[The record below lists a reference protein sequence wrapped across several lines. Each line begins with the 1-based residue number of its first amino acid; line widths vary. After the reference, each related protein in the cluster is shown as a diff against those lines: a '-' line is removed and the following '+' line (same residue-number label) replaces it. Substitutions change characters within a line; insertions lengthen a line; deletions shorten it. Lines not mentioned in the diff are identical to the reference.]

1 MKSTIMRRG
10 LTSLAR
16 FMGLHPDVS
25 RLISGGFRLTN
36 PSSALFPAENL
47 PLASRVIASGM
58 WNYCFFQFYRNFAGP
73 YWVERQYNPEDP
85 SFIPRAGSMLSLN
98 LTHRNWLGVRGPNTP
113 SFALID
119 PAGGLSPVIG
129 YYSIEIALW
138 KNGRIYLPARGQVK
152 VEQTLQQDLPLP
164 ITTYSRDDI
173 NVTWKVCGSPREDG
187 SILNM
192 VEWESGS
199 PGWEIIVGVRPFNP
213 EGAALINDLKFSPEK
228 IGGNVVINGKEEIG
242 LLDTPDL
249 VVCSSLERGD
259 AYFNRTMVG
268 EINCPYGIA
277 TGAFHYR
284 LKGKG
289 RIRFHART
297 YEQVLPPELEFENRA
312 ALRKQSEAPQLDDIR
327 KEGEKMREKLIVQDD
342 FPLTSRFRS
351 QDLLEAEM
359 KESGEQ
365 WARYTQPGSVFQSA
379 RELWNQAA
387 RINKGF
393 VLSLQTGKKI
403 TPGVFTYRQFWFRDA
418 AYMLSAL
425 AGWNYLKQARIVLE
439 TYPDRQEK
447 DGFFRSHEGE
457 WDSNGQA
464 IWTLVHFARMTGDVE
479 LLKSTYD
486 SIRKGVDWIRKKRK
500 RGYEKRLMPAGF
512 SAEHL
517 GPADHYYWDN
527 LWSIGGV
534 REASYVAGLLG
545 QTADQKAFDKE
556 EAAYRSDFLTL
567 SLEDRQKYGV
577 LTAAPSRPVDSGMI
591 GSICMLYPL
600 DLQILPE
607 AEEKSTVMTIYKEF
621 FLRGLF
627 FHPIIH
633 SGFNIYLSLQMAQCL
648 LRLDEVKEARRVL
661 KRVLQSRTQLWTYPE
676 AIHPN
681 TGGGVMGD
689 GFHGWAAAEL
699 LILLREFVVADRGDH
714 LRIFSGLKRKE
725 LQGAPLRFGP
735 FPMHGG
741 HITISGELQKSEGEL
756 IIEFPGLSQSSLKS
770 FHLNI
775 GFLDLD
781 KLNFKVD
788 GAKHSVKGYGL
799 QLKPSADRIR
809 IRY

>member
-1 MKSTIMRRG
+1 
-10 LTSLAR
+10 
-16 FMGLHPDVS
+16 
-25 RLISGGFRLTN
+25 
-36 PSSALFPAENL
+36 
-47 PLASRVIASGM
+47 ASGM

-73 YWVERQYNPEDP
+73 YWVERQYNPQDP

-98 LTHRNWLGVRGPNTP
+98 LTHRNWLGIRGPNTP
-113 SFALID
+113 SFGLID
-119 PAGGLSPVIG
+119 PAGALSPVIG
-129 YYSIEIALW
+129 YYSIEVALW
-138 KNGRIYLPARGQVK
+138 KAGKIYLPARGQVK
-152 VEQTLQQDLPLP
+152 VEQELNSDLPIP
-164 ITTYSRDDI
+164 VTTYSRDDI
-173 NVTWKVCGSPREDG
+173 RVTWKVAGSPMEDG
-187 SILNM
+187 TILNL
-192 VEWESGS
+192 VEWEAGS
-199 PGWEIIVGVRPFNP
+199 PGWEIIIGVRPFNP
-213 EGAALINDLKFSPEK
+213 EGAALIQDLKYSPEK
-228 IGGNVVINGKEEIG
+228 GGGIVVINGKEEVA
-242 LLDTPDL
+242 LLDAPDL

-297 YEQVLPPELEFENRA
+297 YEQVLPPELEFENRS
-312 ALRKQSEAPQLDDIR
+312 ALRKARAPQLDDIR
-327 KEGEKMREKLIVQDD
+327 KEGERMREKLIVQDD
-342 FPLTSRFRS
+342 FPLSSRFRS
-351 QDLLEAEM
+351 EGVLESELQ
-359 KESGEQ
+359 ESQLQ
-365 WARYTQPGSVFQSA
+365 WSKRMEPGAVFQSA
-379 RELWNQAA
+379 RELWNRAA
-387 RINKGF
+387 AINKGF
-393 VLSLQTGKKI
+393 VLSLQTGTKI

-425 AGWNYLKQARIVLE
+425 AGWNFLKQARIVLE

-464 IWTLVHFARMTGDVE
+464 IWTLAHFARMTGDRD
-479 LLKSTYD
+479 LLKQSYD
-486 SIRKGVDWIRKKRK
+486 SIQRGVEWIKKKRR
-500 RGYEKRLMPAGF
+500 RGYQKRLMPPGF

-527 LWSIGGV
+527 LWSIGGL
-534 REASYVAGLLG
+534 REAAYVAETLG
-545 QTADQKAFDKE
+545 RMQERQQYLKE
-556 EAAYRSDFLTL
+556 ENAYRSDFLTL

-577 LTAAPSRPVDSGMI
+577 LTAAPSRPIDSGMI

-600 DLQILPE
+600 DLHILPE
-607 AEEKSTVMTIYKEF
+607 AEEKRTVMTIYRDF

-648 LRLDEVKEARRVL
+648 LRLNEVKEARRVL

-699 LILLREFVVADRGDH
+699 LILLREFVVADRGTH
-714 LRIFSGLKRKE
+714 LRLFTGLKRKE
-725 LQGAPLRFGP
+725 LIGAPIRFGP
-735 FPMHGG
+735 FPMYGG
-741 HITISGELQKSEGEL
+741 HITISGNLEKNEGEL
-756 IIEFPGLSQSSLKS
+756 LIEFPGLLQSGLEFLELHLGPLNLKS
-770 FHLNI
+770 AH
-775 GFLDLD
+775 
-781 KLNFKVD
+781 FKVD
-788 GAKHSVKGYGL
+788 GAEHEEQGYGL
-799 QLKPSADRIR
+799 RLRPEADRIR